1 MTHVRMFLRRKGV
14 EKFSLLNFV
23 AIITFNNTTSLL
35 RKYVMTSSVVY
46 SKTEEMQNE
55 PITIT
60 MKRRKKEIR
69 TRAGGGGGRNA
80 WQQPIAKDR

>member
-1 MTHVRMFLRRKGV
+1 M
-14 EKFSLLNFV
+14 
-23 AIITFNNTTSLL
+23 FNNTTSPL

-46 SKTEEMQNE
+46 FKTEEMQNE

-69 TRAGGGGGRNA
+69 ARGRGRGRNA